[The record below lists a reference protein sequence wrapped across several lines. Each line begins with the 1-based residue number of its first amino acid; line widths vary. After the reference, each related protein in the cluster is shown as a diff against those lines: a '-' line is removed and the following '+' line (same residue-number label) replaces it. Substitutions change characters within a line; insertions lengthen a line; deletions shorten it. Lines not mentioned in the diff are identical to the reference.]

1 MITIKNLTKKYG
13 EKTVYDNFNL
23 EIKKGKITAILG
35 ESGSG
40 KTTLLNILA
49 GLTDYEGIVGGM
61 SLPAAMVFQRD
72 RLVKN
77 LTVEDNIKLVNKN
90 ADVKS
95 ELQKIG
101 LAGCERLY
109 PKQLSAGM
117 ARRVAILRAFAFDS
131 DVVLMDEPFVNL
143 DVALKF
149 YLVDE
154 VKRLCREKNKTAV
167 VVTHDIKE
175 AVTLSGEII
184 VLSRGEIIY
193 RTDNV
198 SDKTEE
204 ELFALMKSMPIS
216 R

>member
-1 MITIKNLTKKYG
+1 MITIKNLTKKYD
-13 EKTVYDNFNL
+13 EKIVYDNFNL

-49 GLTDYEGIVGGM
+49 GLTDYNGIVDGM

-77 LTVEDNIKLVNKN
+77 LTVEDNIKLVNAA
-90 ADVKS
+90 ADVKG

-101 LAGCERLY
+101 LSGCEKLY

-175 AVTLSGEII
+175 AVTISDEII
-184 VLSRGEIIY
+184 VLSRGKIIY
-193 RTDNV
+193 RTDCV
-198 SDKTEE
+198 LKETESV
-204 ELFALMKSMPIS
+204 LFDTMRSLNFNL
-216 R
+216 

>member
-23 EIKKGKITAILG
+23 EIKKRKITVILG

-77 LTVEDNIKLVNKN
+77 LTVEDNIKLVNAA
-90 ADVKS
+90 ADVKG

-101 LAGCERLY
+101 LAGCEKLY

-131 DVVLMDEPFVNL
+131 DIVLMDEPFVNL

-175 AVTLSGEII
+175 AVTIADEII
-184 VLSRGEIIY
+184 VLSRGKIIY
-193 RTDNV
+193 RTDCV
-198 SDKTEE
+198 LKETESV
-204 ELFALMKSMPIS
+204 LFDTMCSLNFNL
-216 R
+216 

>member
-1 MITIKNLTKKYG
+1 MITIKNLTKKYD
-13 EKTVYDNFNL
+13 EKIVYDNFNL
-23 EIKKGKITAILG
+23 EIKKRKITVILG

-49 GLTDYEGIVGGM
+49 GLTDFSGTVSGV

-77 LTVEDNIKLVNKN
+77 LTVEENIKLVNAA
-90 ADVKS
+90 ADAKG

-101 LAGCERLY
+101 LAGCEKLY

-149 YLVDE
+149 YLVNE

-175 AVTLSGEII
+175 AVTIADEII
-184 VLSRGEIIY
+184 VLSRGKIIY
-193 RTDNV
+193 RTDCV
-198 SDKTEE
+198 TDKTEE
-204 ELFALMKSMPIS
+204 ELFALMLSMPIN

>member
-23 EIKKGKITAILG
+23 EIKKGKITVILG

-49 GLTDYEGIVGGM
+49 GLTDYDGIVDGM

-77 LTVEDNIKLVNKN
+77 LTVEDNIKLVNAA
-90 ADVKS
+90 ADVKA

-101 LAGCERLY
+101 LAGCEKLY

-154 VKRLCREKNKTAV
+154 IKRLCREKNKTAV

-175 AVTLSGEII
+175 AVTLADEII
-184 VLSRGEIIY
+184 VLSRGKIIY
-193 RTDNV
+193 RTDCV
-198 SDKTEE
+198 LKETESV
-204 ELFALMKSMPIS
+204 LFDTMRSLNFNL
-216 R
+216 

>member
-1 MITIKNLTKKYG
+1 MITIKNLTKKYDD
-13 EKTVYDNFNL
+13 KTVYYNFNL
-23 EIKKGKITAILG
+23 NIKKGKITAILG

-49 GLTDYEGIVGGM
+49 GLTDYEGIVEGIK
-61 SLPAAMVFQRD
+61 LPVAMVFQRD

-77 LTVEDNIKLVNKN
+77 LTVEENIKLVNSA

-95 ELQKIG
+95 ELEKIG
-101 LAGCERLY
+101 LGGCEKMY

-117 ARRVAILRAFAFDS
+117 ARRVAILRAFAFES
-131 DVVLMDEPFVNL
+131 DAVLMDEPFVNL

-149 YLVDE
+149 YLVEE
-154 VKRLCREKNKTAV
+154 VKKSCREKNKTAV

-175 AVTLSGEII
+175 AVTLADEII

-193 RTDNV
+193 RTDDV
-198 SDKTEE
+198 LDKTEE
-204 ELFALMKSMPIS
+204 ELFSLMKSMPIS

>member
-13 EKTVYDNFNL
+13 EKIVYDNFNL

-90 ADVKS
+90 AYVKS

-167 VVTHDIKE
+167 IVTHDIKE

-184 VLSRGEIIY
+184 VLSHGKIIY
-193 RTDNV
+193 RTENV

-204 ELFALMKSMPIS
+204 ELFALMKSMLIS

>member
-1 MITIKNLTKKYG
+1 MITIKNLTKKYD
-13 EKTVYDNFNL
+13 EKIVYDNFNL
-23 EIKKGKITAILG
+23 EIKKGKITVILG

-40 KTTLLNILA
+40 KTTFLNILA
-49 GLTDYEGIVGGM
+49 GLTDYEGIVDGM
-61 SLPAAMVFQRD
+61 SLPASMVFQRD

-77 LTVEDNIKLVNKN
+77 LTVEDNIKLVNKS
-90 ADVKS
+90 ADVKI

-101 LAGCERLY
+101 LTGCEKLY

-149 YLVDE
+149 YLVNE

-175 AVTLSGEII
+175 AVTLADEII
-184 VLSRGEIIY
+184 VLSHGKIIY

-198 SDKTEE
+198 SDKIEE

>member
-23 EIKKGKITAILG
+23 EIKKGKITVILG

-77 LTVEDNIKLVNKN
+77 LTVEDNIKLVNAA
-90 ADVKS
+90 ADVKA

-101 LAGCERLY
+101 LAGCEKLY

-154 VKRLCREKNKTAV
+154 IKRLCREKNKTAV

-175 AVTLSGEII
+175 AVTIADEII
-184 VLSRGEIIY
+184 VLSRGKIIY
-193 RTDNV
+193 RTDCV
-198 SDKTEE
+198 LKETESV
-204 ELFALMKSMPIS
+204 LFDTMRSLNFNL
-216 R
+216 

>member
-23 EIKKGKITAILG
+23 EIKKGKITVILG

-77 LTVEDNIKLVNKN
+77 LTVEDNIKLVNAA
-90 ADVKS
+90 ADVKG

-101 LAGCERLY
+101 LAGCEKLY

-117 ARRVAILRAFAFDS
+117 ARRVAILRAFAFGS

-143 DVALKF
+143 DIALKF

-154 VKRLCREKNKTAV
+154 IKRLCREKNKTAV

-175 AVTLSGEII
+175 AVTISGEII
-184 VLSRGEIIY
+184 VLSRGKIIY
-193 RTDNV
+193 RTDCV
-198 SDKTEE
+198 LKETESV
-204 ELFALMKSMPIS
+204 LFDTMRSLNFNL
-216 R
+216 